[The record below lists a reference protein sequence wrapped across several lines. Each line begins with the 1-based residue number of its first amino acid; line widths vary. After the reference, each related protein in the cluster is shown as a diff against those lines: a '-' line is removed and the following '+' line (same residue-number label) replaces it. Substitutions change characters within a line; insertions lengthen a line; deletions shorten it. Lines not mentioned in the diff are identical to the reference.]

1 VVDGGDA
8 EGGGVDGEAGGG
20 EGFDGGEGGDG
31 EVGLGGGAGAGV
43 GIDDGGEFDGEAGV
57 FELAVDAEVVA
68 AEDACADDGDAEW
81 DGLALGCLQNPALLH
96 RSLNRLTAAG
106 VERKQLGDLVVGLGG
121 GCDAKAG
128 GAGGLGA
135 DVGLR
140 GDELEQIERDVLG
153 AASRVVAF
161 THEKPLLFQ
170 ETMVEHLR
178 GWWEVGRGGESGHY
192 H

>member
-57 FELAVDAEVVA
+57 FELAIDAEVVA

-81 DGLALGCLQNPALLH
+81 DVVS
-96 RSLNRLTAAG
+96 RSSAYRVRHYFTGASTA
-106 VERKQLGDLVVGLGG
+106 
-121 GCDAKAG
+121 
-128 GAGGLGA
+128 
-135 DVGLR
+135 
-140 GDELEQIERDVLG
+140 
-153 AASRVVAF
+153 
-161 THEKPLLFQ
+161 
-170 ETMVEHLR
+170 
-178 GWWEVGRGGESGHY
+178 
-192 H
+192 